1 MVDEKLERVY
11 TIPLGDA
18 YDYTRKRRVPRAVKI
33 LRQFVSRHM
42 KVELDEVS
50 ISNMLNN
57 SMWTRSIQKPPRR
70 VKVRIIRQGGVASV
84 YLLDEK
90 TEGEKKADKDRAE
103 KEKSEKEKAEKAKKE
118 KPASATKEKEA
129 KESATPKPEVKIS
142 EEKKSEEKKREAT
155 AKK

>member
-1 MVDEKLERVY
+1 MIDMVEEKLERIY

-42 KVELDEVS
+42 KVELDDVS

-70 VKVRIIRQGGVASV
+70 LKVRIVRQGGVASV

-90 TEGEKKADKDRAE
+90 TEGEKKAETE
-103 KEKSEKEKAEKAKKE
+103 KMEKEKAEKVKKDKTAAVAKE
-118 KPASATKEKEA
+118 SKEA
-129 KESATPKPEVKIS
+129 KSLKT
-142 EEKKSEEKKREAT
+142 EEKKSEEKKVEAMT
-155 AKK
+155 KK

>member
-70 VKVRIIRQGGVASV
+70 VKVRIVRQGGIASV

-90 TEGEKKADKDRAE
+90 TEGEKKAETE
-103 KEKSEKEKAEKAKKE
+103 KAEKEKAEKAKKE
-118 KPASATKEKEA
+118 KTAAAAKEKDA
-129 KESATPKPEVKIS
+129 KESKSAKPDEKKG
-142 EEKKSEEKKREAT
+142 EEKKSAET